1 MTDTFDLGLEIREA
15 SPYISPDMLYRYCA
29 EFLIFPPLVR
39 WAIYHLHEDGTTGHR
54 LHQADDRVVTPG
66 LYIVLDDS
74 TPKSHR

>member
-1 MTDTFDLGLEIREA
+1 MREA

-29 EFLIFPPLVR
+29 EFLTFPPQLR

-54 LHQADDRVVTPG
+54 LHKVDDSMVTPG

-74 TPKSHR
+74 TFKSHH